1 MASNALLKRLEDA
14 QRDLGSVVTGS
25 NFDPIRNMSALKA
38 QYDDAEKFAKK
49 WLARTLPL
57 RQQLDDD
64 ALEPLVRYLEQIV
77 AIADGRGRAQNED
90 IRGALARAF
99 SQFKPD
105 LSTLTYG
112 LLEASG
118 IVGLSEEDFPRKRG
132 AALGDIESKSSES
145 LQKIEAAVT
154 KARTYIQTAVEE
166 AATEL
171 EAAKAKANEISVKGA
186 QDQFAAAAMG
196 LRSKARGW
204 ATLTTALFLALL
216 AILCWLLLRP
226 PPLISS
232 IVAAL
237 SPQSKQVVVP
247 VSVPLLI
254 AASAYFTSIRVALIG
269 VLGIALAFSLR
280 MTRAYFHMI
289 EHNHHKSRVTN
300 SIEAF
305 VASVRTNEQKDLVLG
320 KLVDSVTQ
328 FGDSGIL
335 DKEGDKSAAALP
347 AVFFDAV
354 TKNIGKS

>member
-1 MASNALLKRLEDA
+1 MKTSSGA
-14 QRDLGSVVTGS
+14 
-25 NFDPIRNMSALKA
+25 
-38 QYDDAEKFAKK
+38 
-49 WLARTLPL
+49 
-57 RQQLDDD
+57 
-64 ALEPLVRYLEQIV
+64 LVRV
-77 AIADGRGRAQNED
+77 
-90 IRGALARAF
+90 F

-118 IVGLSEEDFPRKRG
+118 IVGLSEEDFPRKRA
-132 AALGDIESKSSES
+132 AALHDIESKSAES
-145 LQKIEAAVT
+145 AQKIETAVT
-154 KARTYIQTAVEE
+154 EARSHIQSAAEE
-166 AATEL
+166 AAAEL

-186 QDQFAAAAMG
+186 QDQFAAAADG
-196 LRSKARGW
+196 LRSKATGW
-204 ATLTTALFLALL
+204 TALTVVLFFALI
-216 AILCWLLLRP
+216 AVLCWLLVYP

-237 SPQSKQVVVP
+237 SPQTKQPTPP
-247 VSVPLLI
+247 VSVSLLI
-254 AASAYFTSIRVALIG
+254 AASAYFTSIRLALIG
-269 VLGIALAFSLR
+269 VLGIGLAFCLR

-305 VASVRTNEQKDLVLG
+305 VASVRTNEQKDLVLS

-335 DKEGDKSAAALP
+335 DKESDKSAALP
-347 AVFFDAV
+347 AVFFEAV